1 MSHAAR
7 PRVGRLV
14 VPAVALAAAL
24 AAVPGA
30 AWAATAR
37 TVRVSVG
44 ASGAQ
49 GTGASSAAAVSA
61 HGRFVAFASDASD
74 LVAGDTN
81 RTTDVFVRDR
91 RTGTTTRVS
100 VSSAGAQ
107 AKGESGSPAISADG
121 RFVTFVS
128 RATNLAAGDRNGGR
142 TDVYVRDRRSGR
154 TVRLSPGAS
163 SARVG
168 FDPDISADG
177 RYVAFVSGRAFGGT
191 SVEDTAIVVHDRRTG
206 TARRFASGSAEAPAI
221 SGDGRFVAFLTRDR
235 LVARDTNRHRD
246 AYVVQRS
253 TGALARVSVSS
264 SGAQAARGDNFEVD
278 ISGDGRFVAFSSSA
292 ANLVRG
298 DTNRAGDVYV
308 HDRTTG
314 RTTRV
319 SVTSRGGQ
327 LRGWSTAPT
336 ISADGR
342 SVAFQLSAGD
352 LIAEGQNPLGR
363 VLARDQLRRSTSVV
377 SEPAAGAAGGAG
389 GGSRSGFP
397 SLAADGRFV
406 AFTSASNLEAGDSN
420 EMADVYL
427 RGPLR

>member
-1 MSHAAR
+1 
-7 PRVGRLV
+7 
-14 VPAVALAAAL
+14 VPAVALAATL
-24 AAVPGA
+24 GTIPGA
-30 AWAATAR
+30 AWAATPR

-44 ASGAQ
+44 ASGAPA
-49 GTGASSAAAVSA
+49 TGASSAAAVSA

-81 RTTDVFVRDR
+81 QTTDVFVRDR
-91 RTGTTTRVS
+91 RTGTTTRVN
-100 VSSAGAQ
+100 VSSAGTQ
-107 AKGESGSPAISADG
+107 ANGESGSPAISADG

-128 RATNLAAGDRNGGR
+128 RASNLAAGDRNGGR
-142 TDVYVRDRRSGR
+142 TDVFLRDRRSGR
-154 TVRLSPGAS
+154 TVRLSPGPS

-221 SGDGRFVAFLTRDR
+221 SGDGRVVAFLTRDR
-235 LVARDTNRHRD
+235 LVARDTNSLRD

-253 TGALARVSVSS
+253 TGTLARVSVSS
-264 SGAQAARGDNFEVD
+264 SGAQARGDNFEVD
-278 ISGDGRFVAFSSSA
+278 ISGDGRFVAFASRA
-292 ANLVRG
+292 ANLVRR
-298 DTNRAGDVYV
+298 DTNRASDVFLR
-308 HDRTTG
+308 DRTTG
-314 RTTRV
+314 RTTRA

-336 ISADGR
+336 ISANGR
-342 SVAFQLSAGD
+342 SVAFQLSASD
-352 LIAEGQNPLGR
+352 LIAEGSNPLGR
-363 VLARDQLRRSTSVV
+363 VLVRDRLRQSTRVASV
-377 SEPAAGAAGGAG
+377 PAAGGAG
-389 GGSRSGFP
+389 GNRSGFP

-406 AFTSASNLEAGDSN
+406 AFTSASNLEAGDTN
-420 EMADVYL
+420 QMADVYL

>member
-1 MSHAAR
+1 MSHPAR
-7 PRVGRLV
+7 PRVGRLA

-24 AAVPGA
+24 GAIPAA
-30 AWAATAR
+30 AWAATPR

-49 GTGASSAAAVSA
+49 AAGASSAAAVSA

-100 VSSAGAQ
+100 VNSAGAQ
-107 AKGESGSPAISADG
+107 ADGESGSPAISANG

-128 RATNLAAGDRNGGR
+128 RARNLVAGDRNGRR
-142 TDVYVRDRRSGR
+142 TDVFVRDRRSGR

-206 TARRFASGSAEAPAI
+206 TARRFASGSAEGPAI
-221 SGDGRFVAFLTRDR
+221 SGDGRVVAFLSRDR
-235 LVARDTNRHRD
+235 LVARDTNRLRD
-246 AYVVQRS
+246 AYVVRRS

-264 SGAQAARGDNFEVD
+264 SGAQARGDTFETD
-278 ISGDGRFVAFSSSA
+278 ISGDGRFVAFASRA
-292 ANLVRG
+292 ANLVRR
-298 DTNRAGDVYV
+298 DTNRAGDVFLR
-308 HDRTTG
+308 DRTTG

-319 SVTSRGGQ
+319 SVTSSGGQ

-336 ISADGR
+336 ISANAR
-342 SVAFQLSAGD
+342 SVAFQLSPGD
-352 LIAEGQNPLGR
+352 LIAEGQDPVGR
-363 VLARDQLRRSTSVV
+363 VLVRDRLRQRTRVV
-377 SEPAAGAAGGAG
+377 SVPEAGAVGGA
-389 GGSRSGFP
+389 SRSGFP
-397 SLAADGRFV
+397 GLSADGRFV
-406 AFTSASNLEAGDSN
+406 AFTSASDLEAGDTN
-420 EMADVYL
+420 RTADVYV